1 MASTVINYSAH
12 IEVGKKQMTLEFSR
26 MWVTIYSIFPKDS
39 TETIITTTSTTTT
52 TTTSTTTTTTTTT
65 EEPEKSPKFIRVPS
79 NIQAFSLGEPFA
91 LECYAESIYDQN
103 IKYFWTKNGRQFKVD
118 DSQNVFSE
126 SSLNG
131 NILFTKPTMND
142 VGTYQCE
149 AINSYGKVF
158 SQASLLRAK
167 QPRNQPRRLNI
178 LSPVAAQ
185 ILVDPT
191 IETKV
196 GT

>member
-1 MASTVINYSAH
+1 
-12 IEVGKKQMTLEFSR
+12 
-26 MWVTIYSIFPKDS
+26 
-39 TETIITTTSTTTT
+39 
-52 TTTSTTTTTTTTT
+52 
-65 EEPEKSPKFIRVPS
+65 
-79 NIQAFSLGEPFA
+79 
-91 LECYAESIYDQN
+91 LECYAESIYDEK

-118 DSQNVFSE
+118 VSQNVFSE

-196 GT
+196 GIQCDLI